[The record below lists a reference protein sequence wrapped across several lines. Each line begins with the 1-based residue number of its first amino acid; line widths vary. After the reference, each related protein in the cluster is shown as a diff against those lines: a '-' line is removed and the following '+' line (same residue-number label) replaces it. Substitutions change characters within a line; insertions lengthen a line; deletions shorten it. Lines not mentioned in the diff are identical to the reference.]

1 MTAGSIVTYSIVGL
15 LLIAAMIILFIETKK
30 PKQVRNQKMTT
41 IALLLITASTL
52 IIFIFSLIQSLS

>member
-1 MTAGSIVTYSIVGL
+1 MTTGSIITYSIVGL

-30 PKQVRNQKMTT
+30 PKQVRSQKMTI
-41 IALLLITASTL
+41 IALLLTTVSTL